1 MRLLDLSRSMDG
13 KFRILLES
21 EELPEIPEGDLDV
34 TFKVHRKHRSLDA
47 NAYYWAMVNKMAAK
61 LESSNEEVHRRQ
73 LERYGAFE
81 MGEDGAARW
90 VVVPDDGNIGLYLLD
105 TGHVVKMST
114 KTGKPLLG
122 HVCIVIK
129 GSHEY
134 NTKEMA
140 TLING
145 TLSDCHDL
153 GIQTIDEIQK
163 TRMLEE
169 WGRKYEKK
177 HKKKHNPAQ

>member
-21 EELPEIPEGDLDV
+21 EELPEIPEGEIDV

-47 NAYYWAMVNKMAAK
+47 NAYYWAMVNKIAAK

-73 LERYGAFE
+73 LERYGTFE

-90 VVVPDDGNIGLYLLD
+90 VVVPDDNIGMYLLD
-105 TGHVVKMST
+105 TGNVVKMST

-140 TLING
+140 TLIDG

-153 GIQTIDEIQK
+153 GIETIDEIQK
-163 TRMLEE
+163 TKMLEE
-169 WGRKYEKK
+169 WGRKYER
-177 HKKKHNPAQ
+177 KHNPAQ

>member
-21 EELPEIPEGDLDV
+21 EELPEIPEGEIDV
-34 TFKVHRKHRSLDA
+34 TFKAHRKHRSLDA

-140 TLING
+140 TLIDG

-153 GIQTIDEIQK
+153 GIETIDEIQK
-163 TRMLEE
+163 AKMLEE
-169 WGRKYEKK
+169 WGRKYERK
-177 HKKKHNPAQ
+177 HHPAQ

>member
-13 KFRILLES
+13 KFRILIES

-47 NAYYWAMVNKMAAK
+47 NAYYWAMVNKMAEK
-61 LESSNEEVHRRQ
+61 LQSSNEEVHRRQ
-73 LERYGAFE
+73 LERYGTFE
-81 MGEDGAARW
+81 MNEDGVARW
-90 VVVPDDGNIGLYLLD
+90 VVVPEGKIEMYLLD
-105 TGHVVKMST
+105 TGHIVNLST
-114 KTGKPLLG
+114 KSGKPLVG

-134 NTKEMA
+134 NSKEMA
-140 TLING
+140 TLIDG

-153 GIQTIDEIQK
+153 GIETIDEVQK
-163 TRMLEE
+163 EKMIEE
-169 WGRKYEKK
+169 WGRRYD
-177 HKKKHNPAQ
+177 KKHNPAQ